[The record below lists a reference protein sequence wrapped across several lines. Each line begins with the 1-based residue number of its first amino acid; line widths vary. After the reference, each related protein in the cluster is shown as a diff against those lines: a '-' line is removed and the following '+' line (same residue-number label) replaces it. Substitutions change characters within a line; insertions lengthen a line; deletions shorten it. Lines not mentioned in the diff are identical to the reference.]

1 MKEETPILARLAPQ
15 ALGDPSAAPAEIMV
29 FPAGTH
35 TINATQGG
43 RPVTKQVIIG
53 PDTAAAMQAAL
64 STHTAKTDQ
73 RAYFDFDHDDTK
85 ASAWPK
91 SFRWEPG
98 SADKKAGVYAAL
110 EWSASGSAAVLGK
123 DYRSFSPAFHID
135 DSVPARV
142 TGAPLNMGGLVN
154 SPAFRKQAPIWAREE
169 TTSAVPPTKQN
180 NTMKD
185 DETKQAEAA
194 AAADAKK
201 KETEA
206 LQAKETINALKTTV
220 EALEA
225 KDKARQKADA
235 ATAVADAV
243 KRGALP
249 AKDEAIQAKWKGLI
263 ESDPANAALLEA
275 MPGSDLLKTVT
286 AAGADIVV
294 KAGAVE
300 VLKAYNAAKTA
311 LDRAAIYAKD
321 ISPLFKPGFSMG
333 PILASNSLG
342 TLTSDLVTQRAL
354 SLLKLSFPFLFKI
367 STDFTSENVAFG
379 ETVKTRLKGALTANA
394 FVAGTGYGSN
404 NATTTD
410 VPVTINQ
417 HFGVPVTFNVNEL
430 GGTNRD
436 LFAEQAE
443 GMHYAIGKKVVDYLF
458 TLITA
463 ANFTNHTDSKLSLFA
478 RSSLTAMAKALN
490 GRGVAELGR
499 FVLLNGDFFE
509 KLGQDATLVQ
519 LAAFQKAEYITE
531 YKLPPAA
538 GFAPYEA
545 ASLPDN
551 SEDLAGFAGT
561 AESLALATR
570 VPNDYAA
577 ALPGAS
583 NGVVSTVTNPDTGI
597 SVQLVQF
604 VDHVKAEASARV
616 ALMFGAAKGNPSAG
630 QRLVV
635 LDES

>member
-1 MKEETPILARLAPQ
+1 MKDAAPILARLAPQ

-43 RPVTKQVIIG
+43 RPVTKQVAVG

-64 STHTAKTDQ
+64 STHIATTNQ

-110 EWSASGSAAVLGK
+110 DWSASGSAAVLGK

-169 TTSAVPPTKQN
+169 PTSAVPPTQQN
-180 NTMKD
+180 HTMTE
-185 DETKQAEAA
+185 DEKKQAEAA
-194 AAADAKK
+194 AAEAKK
-201 KETEA
+201 NTEA

-235 ATAVADAV
+235 ATAVASAV

-249 AKDEAIQAKWKGLI
+249 AKDETIQAKWRGLI
-263 ESDPANAALLEA
+263 EADPANAALLEA

-286 AAGADIVV
+286 PAGADIVV

-311 LDRAAIYAKD
+311 IDRAAIYAKD
-321 ISPLFKPGFSMG
+321 IGPLFKPGFAMG

-354 SLLKLSFPFLFKI
+354 SMLKLSFPFLFKI
-367 STDFTSENVAFG
+367 STDFTSENIAFG
-379 ETVKTRLKGALTANA
+379 QTLKTRLKSALTANA

-410 VPVTINQ
+410 VPVTMNQ
-417 HFGVPVTFNVNEL
+417 HVGVPVTFNVNEL
-430 GGTNRD
+430 GGTSRD
-436 LFAEQAE
+436 LFGEQAE
-443 GMHYAIGKKVVDYLF
+443 GMHYALGKKIVDYLF
-458 TLITA
+458 TLLTE
-463 ANFTNHTDSKLSLFA
+463 ANFANHTDSKLSLFA
-478 RSSLTAMAKALN
+478 RTSVTAMAKALN
-490 GRGVAELGR
+490 ARGVAELGR

-531 YKLPPAA
+531 YKLPPVA